1 LISENGLRMLARKNK
16 VTTGLMEKD
25 YVNSWILY
33 SIFTEEELS
42 DYLVF
47 KGGTALHKIYFPDI
61 WRFSEDIDLTVI
73 KQFDEDLFKDKLK
86 SSLSESTSRSRIGFE
101 IISYHSN
108 PGYIQIKIQYDALLG
123 QKNTTKLDLS
133 LSEKILFET
142 LTKEHSFEDVPSF
155 SLPCYSIEEIFV
167 EKLRSLFQRNKA
179 RDYYDVYRLWN
190 EQNFELEDLVETFK
204 VKMELKNLSLNLEI
218 SKEKRQD
225 LEDYWEKA
233 LIRFISNEN
242 LPDFN
247 IVMNQIDD
255 IIGELKEIDEDFS

>member
-1 LISENGLRMLARKNK
+1 M
-16 VTTGLMEKD
+16 T
-25 YVNSWILY
+25 LY
-33 SIFTEEELS
+33 SA
-42 DYLVF
+42 
-47 KGGTALHKIYFPDI
+47 K
-61 WRFSEDIDLTVI
+61 
-73 KQFDEDLFKDKLK
+73 
-86 SSLSESTSRSRIGFE
+86 
-101 IISYHSN
+101 
-108 PGYIQIKIQYDALLG
+108 
-123 QKNTTKLDLS
+123 KNTTKLDLS

-218 SKEKRQD
+218 PKEKRQD